1 MVFIWKHS
9 GFPPTNQYQAFM
21 VSIYFSVGNAELLL
35 TLPSYL
41 TQASS
46 LDILKTNAIIRI
58 NANKYVIHWLSRY
71 VNTSSPW
78 PPFLARFIIVAD
90 DPTDLLI
97 TYWDHLIYRLFR
109 TRCLLLSDWL
119 IDLQNAWQY
128 GRFFLPHLSRVH
140 LIVQRS
146 YKSLLQIQAAS
157 DFWGELSVFS
167 VRSLADRRIIWGR
180 QVSFRSWLSSRDFWE
195 VCNSVLISAILFTLC
210 W

>member
-1 MVFIWKHS
+1 
-9 GFPPTNQYQAFM
+9 M

-46 LDILKTNAIIRI
+46 LDILKTIAIIRI

-97 TYWDHLIYRLFR
+97 TY
-109 TRCLLLSDWL
+109 
-119 IDLQNAWQY
+119 
-128 GRFFLPHLSRVH
+128 
-140 LIVQRS
+140 
-146 YKSLLQIQAAS
+146 
-157 DFWGELSVFS
+157 
-167 VRSLADRRIIWGR
+167 
-180 QVSFRSWLSSRDFWE
+180 
-195 VCNSVLISAILFTLC
+195 
-210 W
+210 